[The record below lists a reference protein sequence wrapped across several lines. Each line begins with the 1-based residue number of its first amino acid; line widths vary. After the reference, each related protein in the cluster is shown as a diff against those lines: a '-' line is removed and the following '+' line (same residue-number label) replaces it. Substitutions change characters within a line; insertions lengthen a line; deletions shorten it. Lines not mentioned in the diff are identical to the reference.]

1 MDRPTDGGDVQSKKK
16 PQNLSNHL
24 VPKPKSLSTKAS
36 LPLRQWKLFGLSGG
50 KNIQCSGVHCSCA
63 EYSFYAAG
71 LAGWE
76 VMGPAHGREN
86 VPGTLDDI
94 CRMADFFSP
103 TAQRLDIVIESS
115 EGLTPFSTMSIFAE
129 QFRLP
134 QRSFWCPGDELLMN
148 LWAKI
153 IWQLPFKVTRRCC
166 TTLLHCIGENPP
178 QNYLTI
184 RNN

>member
-1 MDRPTDGGDVQSKKK
+1 MEETFNQKEKNQPKTIEPSGS
-16 PQNLSNHL
+16 
-24 VPKPKSLSTKAS
+24 KPKSLSTKAG

-63 EYSFYAAG
+63 EYSFHAAG

-76 VMGPAHGREN
+76 VMGPTHGREN

-94 CRMADFFSP
+94 CRMADFFFSP

-115 EGLTPFSTMSIFAE
+115 EGLTPFSTVSIFAE

-134 QRSFWCPGDELLMN
+134 QRSFWWPSDELLMN
-148 LWAKI
+148 LQAKI
-153 IWQLPFKVTRRCC
+153 IWLC
-166 TTLLHCIGENPP
+166 TTLLHCIGEKKWIKLI
-178 QNYLTI
+178 QNQK
-184 RNN
+184 